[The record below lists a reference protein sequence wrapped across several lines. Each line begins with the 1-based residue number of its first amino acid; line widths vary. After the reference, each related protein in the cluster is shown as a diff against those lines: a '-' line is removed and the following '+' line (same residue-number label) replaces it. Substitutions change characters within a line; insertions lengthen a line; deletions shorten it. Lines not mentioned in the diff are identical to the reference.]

1 MLHLKWIYLLSE
13 KKMVKKFIQVFPH
26 YLTEKPEQ
34 TFSQPN
40 INTDKR
46 FKTYTFTYTFRNIT
60 QLYL

>member
-1 MLHLKWIYLLSE
+1 
-13 KKMVKKFIQVFPH
+13 MVKKFFQIFPH
-26 YLTEKPEQ
+26 HLTEKPEQ

-40 INTDKR
+40 INTGKC